1 MGPKRIIILCV
12 AGLAAIMALFL
23 IRGMAT
29 GKENKAG
36 VVAPQAVGP
45 AMVYVAVAGHDISV
59 GDRIAEAD
67 VTWQPWPAANLNP
80 DYVTNGAAPSIG
92 GNGGMSKA
100 AGGALAVADS
110 VKQKALGMQGTP
122 GEAFLGGV
130 AREIVRK
137 GEPMILAKVVR
148 AGQSGVMAVRLEPGM
163 RAMAISLSPESSAG
177 GFVLPGDHVDVVQT
191 RKVDGNQAGS
201 GSGNLVISN
210 TVMRNVRILAIDQST
225 GTMGKG
231 STLGAT
237 ATLEV
242 SPTQAENL
250 VLARAQGEL
259 TLVLR
264 SYADVGGPTLDN
276 MLNKAHALLS
286 PPVVRVYRNAAP
298 TEIKVTR

>member
-1 MGPKRIIILCV
+1 MGPKRIIILCI
-12 AGLAAIMALFL
+12 AALAAVLSLFL

-29 GKENKAG
+29 SKESKPVAA
-36 VVAPQAVGP
+36 APQVTGP
-45 AMVYVAVAGHDISV
+45 ALVYVAVAAHDISV
-59 GDRIAEAD
+59 GDRMGEAD

-80 DYVTNGAAPSIG
+80 DYVTNGPAPSVG
-92 GNGGMSKA
+92 LGNGMSKA

-137 GEPMILAKVVR
+137 GEPMILAKIVR
-148 AGQSGVMAVRLEPGM
+148 AGQSGVMSVRLEPGM
-163 RAMAISLSPESSAG
+163 RAMAIPLSPESSAG
-177 GFVLPGDHVDVVQT
+177 GFVLPGDHVDVVQI
-191 RKVDGNQAGS
+191 RKLDGN
-201 GSGNLVISN
+201 VITSN
-210 TVMRNVRILAIDQST
+210 TVMKNVRVLAIDQNT
-225 GTMGKG
+225 ATTGKG

-242 SPTQAENL
+242 APTQAENL

-264 SYADVGGPTLDN
+264 SYADVGGPTVDS
-276 MLNKAHALLS
+276 MLKKAQALLTS
-286 PPVVRVYRNAAP
+286 PIVRVYRNATP
-298 TEIKVTR
+298 TEVKVAR